1 MAQPRILAL
10 TFAALLL
17 ASCQSGT
24 CLEGGDCSRV
34 EPCAKLSSEAFDC
47 TNEAMFIG
55 PVANA
60 PAGIGL
66 RNAEGT
72 AADLLLTN
80 GVVTLVLDALDE
92 PHGLA
97 PTGGNIL
104 DFGPSGGVD
113 DSNLIYQLAGI
124 LPDDAFAY
132 RSLEVI
138 DDSPNRVVAILRGSL
153 DGRPNVEVATRY
165 ELHRCEP
172 GVRVRSELRN
182 RSADIQVFIVADAAH
197 WGKRRTLPFTPA
209 AGQGYEQPPLDLI
222 EIEAS
227 WSRYPYVLARAAAE
241 EAATYGFVGCDRD
254 QLEGVNDPEI
264 TALGSPRT
272 LVRPGES
279 LVHERFL
286 VTAGGADASAAGELT
301 ARARRAL
308 HGEAAPIRVRG
319 RVISAG
325 AGFGGDVRRASIEL
339 GEAAGDRLRPLVHVV
354 PAEDGTF
361 EALVPAT
368 GDLAYELASFGRV
381 IARGGAPHGDDVDL
395 GDLAVPLPAT
405 VHLEVT
411 LDGAAAHAVV
421 AFHPAD
427 DATRAAVSGNF
438 HGRFGTCAP
447 WLGPPH
453 GASPACNRVLVTPA
467 GIDLEVPA
475 GSYEVYATAG
485 PDATLARAAIVVAE
499 GEAREQTFALA
510 GLAVRPPG
518 WLGAD
523 LHVHG
528 RASFDSA
535 VPDLDRVR
543 SFVAAGIDVV
553 AATDHDYVT
562 AYADA
567 LVAAGVDD
575 RVVVLGGL
583 ETTQLIPFMKVP
595 DDDFPRV
602 IGHFNFWP
610 ITPDAAAPRGGAP
623 WDERV
628 EPGELFD
635 IMDPIVGTEGV
646 MMMNH
651 PWDDTQFGRDLGYLR
666 AIKYDPRKPI
676 PPDDDGSRQG
686 MLMRRP
692 TGGHRNIDFDLIEV
706 MNGASAVNH
715 VRTRPLWFSLL
726 SQGFARSGTASS
738 DSHGL
743 SDAQLGWG
751 RTWVEAGFAV
761 ADFDAVAFDRALREG
776 RAVGGLGI
784 ALVVT
789 VGPPGG
795 PRRGIGVTPYTPAA
809 GDILAIDVRAPPW
822 IPVTE
827 VRVITAGGERVVAAG
842 LPAPADPFGTGD
854 VVRWTGAVPLAEL
867 DLAADDWIVVEA
879 GLPMLPAADLDD
891 DGVPDTGD
899 NDGDG
904 DIDLDDIEEGEDSG
918 PLEPAPDPTDAADP
932 RYWVTRVVPGAW
944 PTAFAN
950 PILIDRDGDGWWGG
964 GR

>member
-1 MAQPRILAL
+1 MPLWILATSL
-10 TFAALLL
+10 TALLL
-17 ASCQSGT
+17 AACQGST
-24 CLEGGDCSRV
+24 CLEGGDCAGV
-34 EPCAKLSSEAFDC
+34 APCAKLSFECPASEAW
-47 TNEAMFIG
+47 IG
-55 PVANA
+55 RVGDA
-60 PAGIGL
+60 PAGVDL
-66 RNAEGT
+66 AFSEGT
-72 AADLLLTN
+72 SADLLMTN
-80 GVVTLVLDALDE
+80 GVVTLVLDALDQ
-92 PHGLA
+92 PHDLA
-97 PTGGNIL
+97 PTGGNVL

-113 DSNLIYQLAGI
+113 DSNLIYQIAGI

-132 RSLEVI
+132 RSLEII
-138 DDSPNRVVAILRGSL
+138 DRAPDLVVAVLRGTL
-153 DGRPNVEVATRY
+153 DGRPDVEVATRY

-182 RSADIQVFIVADAAH
+182 RSPDVQVFILADAAH

-209 AGQGYEQPPLDLI
+209 EGEGYQQPPLDLI
-222 EIEAS
+222 ELEDS
-227 WSRYPYVLARAAAE
+227 WSRYPYTLARAAAAN
-241 EAATYGFVGCDRD
+241 AATYGFVGCDRD

-286 VTAGGADASAAGELT
+286 VAAGGDDAAAAGDLVS
-301 ARARRAL
+301 RARRDL
-308 HGEAAPIRVRG
+308 HGDDAAILVRG
-319 RVISAG
+319 RVLSAG
-325 AGFGGDVRRASIEL
+325 GGFGGDVRRASIEL
-339 GEAAGDRLRPLVHVV
+339 GDSIGGSMRPLVHVV
-354 PAEDGTF
+354 PAEDGRF
-361 EALVPAT
+361 QARVPAA
-368 GDLAYELASFGRV
+368 GNIDYALSSFGRV
-381 IARGGAPHGDDVDL
+381 ITRGGAPYQDEVDL
-395 GDLAVPLPAT
+395 GDLEVPLPAT

-411 LDGAAAHAVV
+411 LDGAPAHAVV

-427 DATRAAVSGNF
+427 EATRAAVSGDF

-467 GIDLEVPA
+467 GVDLEVPA
-475 GSYEVYATAG
+475 GAYELYATAG
-485 PDATLARAAIVVAE
+485 PDATLARASISVAD
-499 GEAREQTFALA
+499 GDIREQTLALA
-510 GLAVRPPG
+510 RLAVTPPG

-528 RASFDSA
+528 RASFDSG

-543 SFVAAGIDVV
+543 SFAAAGVEVV

-567 LVAAGVDD
+567 VVTAGIDD

-610 ITPDAAAPRGGAP
+610 ITPDPLSPRGGAP
-623 WDERV
+623 WDERI

-635 IMDPIVGTEGV
+635 IMEPIVGAEGL

-666 AIKYDPRKPI
+666 AIKYDPREPI
-676 PPDDDGSRQG
+676 PADDDGSRQG

-692 TGGHRNIDFDLIEV
+692 SGGHRNIDFDLIEV
-706 MNGASAVNH
+706 MNGASGVNH

-726 SQGFARSGTASS
+726 SEGFARAGTASS

-743 SDAQLGWG
+743 SDSQLGWG
-751 RTWVEAGFAV
+751 RTWVNAGV
-761 ADFDAVAFDRALREG
+761 GLVDFDTVAFDRAVREG

-795 PRRGIGVTPYTPAA
+795 PRQGVGLAPYTPAS
-809 GDILAIDVRAPPW
+809 GDILEIEVRAPPW

-827 VRVITAGGERVVAAG
+827 VRVVTSGGERVLVSG
-842 LPAPADPFGTGD
+842 LPAPADPFGTVG
-854 VVRWTGAVPLAEL
+854 VVRWTGSIPLS
-867 DLAADDWIVVEA
+867 DLALGDDDWIVVEA

-904 DIDLDDIEEGEDSG
+904 DVDLDDVEEGEDAG
-918 PLEPAPDPTDAADP
+918 PLEPVPDPTDAADP
-932 RYWVTRVVPGAW
+932 RYWVTRVIPEAW

-950 PILIDRDGDGWWGG
+950 PILIDKAGDGWWGG